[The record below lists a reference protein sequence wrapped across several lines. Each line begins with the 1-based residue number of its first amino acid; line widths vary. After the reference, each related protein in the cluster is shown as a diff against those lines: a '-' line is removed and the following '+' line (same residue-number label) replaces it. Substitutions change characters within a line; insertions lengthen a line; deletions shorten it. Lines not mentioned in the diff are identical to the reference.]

1 MGGDKL
7 SCEMTILWQSCMR
20 SMHDERV
27 KKKRKKGSK
36 ATAGFGYV
44 SKGWENNSQNQMGK
58 TTDNLTAT
66 LLHRLLH
73 SCIPIAFSHTKYR
86 GVHANPNVMDW
97 WMRKV
102 GADSLG
108 AGNAGRDVI
117 ACSAGRGETAGELAM
132 ACSCT
137 WGTGFCMVRL
147 DLLQE
152 NRDTAAAWWT
162 VGLAPD
168 GPSFMA

>member
-1 MGGDKL
+1 
-7 SCEMTILWQSCMR
+7 MR
-20 SMHDERV
+20 DFREQI
-27 KKKRKKGSK
+27 
-36 ATAGFGYV
+36 AAAGCSGF
-44 SKGWENNSQNQMGK
+44 
-58 TTDNLTAT
+58 
-66 LLHRLLH
+66 
-73 SCIPIAFSHTKYR
+73 
-86 GVHANPNVMDW
+86 
-97 WMRKV
+97 
-102 GADSLG
+102 
-108 AGNAGRDVI
+108 AGRDVI